1 MELHILPTFLVI
13 LLVLGVSSG
22 QTTSESGVLGVSSG
36 QTTSES
42 GDLLYPYGS
51 TIDTSS
57 PKSDDG
63 GSLINS
69 SRDIPLFGRLYS
81 SLYVNNNG
89 LLSFQSPISEYTP
102 QALPVTSENPFLA
115 IFWSDVDNRLEG
127 DVYYRQSTDPSL
139 LSRATSDVRTYFY
152 NVEFTA
158 QWVFIATWHQV
169 PYLGSKTSRVNTFQA
184 VLSTDGN
191 QTFLL
196 YNYKDIQW
204 PSIQMNRF
212 NQYGPLTMAGLN
224 SGRSTGYYTLP
235 GSFSSNIADRLFRGN
250 INLYGRWAFRVD
262 TPHPEDIYGDI
273 DDSSNFP
280 LDTTTTGP
288 QYPQTTTIATSPVIF
303 SSDLLYPYGPVI
315 DIINPKIDDGGS
327 PIIYLTRNIPLF
339 GRYYSYLYVNNNGL
353 LSFGSPISQFVP
365 QALPVAF
372 GNPFLAIF
380 WADVDNR
387 LAGDIYYRETTDP
400 VLLSR
405 ATSDIRS
412 YFNAVDFTAQWAF
425 VATWHRVAYYGSS
438 TYKVNTFQ
446 AVLSTDGNQTFL
458 LYNYGDI
465 QWPSMN
471 WNGYSRDGP
480 LALAGLNSGYD
491 IGYYTLPGSLT
502 LSVANLSSTSNVNV
516 TGRWAFKV
524 DKLHPED
531 VNGPIDDATEN
542 ENSTDTPPVLS
553 TTTPGPFTTHTT
565 TNTTPFIL
573 SSDLLYPYGSAIDI
587 ISPRELDGGS
597 PVIYSSRQIPLFGRY
612 YTYLY
617 VNNNGLI
624 SFSSPIG
631 QYIPQALPVAY
642 GNPFLAIFW
651 TDVDNRV
658 TGDIYYRES
667 TDPSLLFRA
676 TSDVRTYFHA
686 VNFTAQWVFVVTW
699 HQVTYYGS
707 STNRVNTFQA
717 VLTTDGNQTFL
728 LYNYDDIQWP
738 SIYAYGY
745 YQHGPLALAGLNSGY
760 DTGYYTLPGSLTL
773 SIANLSSTSNTN
785 VTGRWAFKVDKLHP
799 EDGNGNIDEST
810 ENENSTATPLTTTPG
825 PFTTH
830 TTTNTTPFIFSS
842 DLLYPYGSAID
853 IISPRE
859 LDGGSPVIY
868 SSRQIPLFGRYYSY
882 LYVNNNGL
890 ISFSSPIS
898 QYIPQ
903 ALPVAYG
910 NPFLAIFWTDVDNRV
925 TGDIYYREST
935 DPSLL
940 FRATSDVRTYFH
952 AVNFTA
958 QWVFV
963 VTWHRVTYYGSSTNR
978 VNTFQAVLTTDG
990 NQTFLLYNYDDIQW
1004 PSIYAYGYYQ
1014 HGPLA
1019 LAGLNSGY
1027 DTGYYTLPGSLT
1039 LSIANLSSTSNTNV
1053 TGRWAFKVDKLHPE
1067 DGNGNIDESTENE
1080 NSTATPLTT
1089 TPGPFTT
1096 HTTTN
1101 TTPFILSS
1109 DLLYPYGSA
1118 IDNVNPKELD
1128 GGSPVIFSSRQIP
1141 LFGRYYY
1148 YLYVNNNGLISF
1160 SSPISQYIPQAL
1172 PVAYGNPFLAIFWAD
1187 VDNRV
1192 TGDIYYRESTDPAL
1206 LSRAT
1211 SDVRS
1216 YFHAV
1221 NFTAQWVFVATW
1233 HRVAYFGSSTN
1244 RVNTFQAVLTT
1255 DGNQTF
1261 LLYNYEDIQW
1271 PSIYANGS
1279 YQYGPLSLA
1288 GLNSGYETGYYTLPG
1303 SLTLSIANLSS
1314 TSNANVTGRW
1324 AFKVD
1329 KLHPEDIN
1337 GNIDNSTESENST
1350 DVPLTTTGPFT
1361 TRTTTVT
1368 SPFILSSDL
1377 LYPYGSAIDIT
1388 SPKIDDGGSP
1398 IIFASR
1404 DIPVFG
1410 RTYPYLYVNNNG
1422 LLSFAS
1428 PISQFTPQALP
1439 VRYGNPFLA
1448 IFWADVDNRLAGDI
1462 YYRESTDPSLLSRAT
1477 SDIRSYFHAVN
1488 FTAQWVFVA
1497 TWHRVAYF
1505 GSLTNKVNTFQAVL
1519 STDGNQTFLLYNYE
1533 DIQWP
1538 SMSANGSAWGGPLA
1552 LAGLNSGYA
1561 TGYYTLPGSLTPSVA
1576 NLSSTSNVNITGRWA
1591 FKVDKLHPEDVNG
1604 NIDNSTESEN
1614 STDTPLTTTPG
1625 PFTTHT
1631 TTNTTPFILSSDLLY
1646 PYGSAV
1652 DTVNPKID
1660 DGGSSVIYSYR
1671 AIPLF
1676 GRNHSYFYV
1685 NNNGLLSFSSSINQ
1699 FVPQA
1704 LPVALGNPF
1713 LAIFWAD
1720 IDNRLAGDIYYR
1732 QGFDPS
1738 LLSRATSDIRTYFRG
1753 VNFTARWVLVATW
1766 HRVAYYGSSTN
1777 KVNTFQAVLTTDGN
1791 QTFLLYNYADIQWPS
1806 AQGNGSYPDG
1816 PLALAG
1822 LNSGYDTG
1830 YYTLPGSLT
1839 LSVANLSSTSNV
1851 NVTGRWAFK
1860 VDQLHPE
1867 DVNGDIDNS
1876 TENENSTDTPLT
1888 TTPGPFTTR
1897 STTII
1902 SPFTRTTT
1910 VTSPF
1915 ILSSDLLYPYGSA
1928 IDTVNPKIDDG
1939 GSPTIYSSRVI
1950 PLFGRAFSY
1959 LYVNNNGL
1967 LSFGS
1972 PISQFTP
1979 QALPV
1984 AFGNPFLAIF
1994 WADVDNRLAGDIYY
2008 RETTDPSLLSR
2019 ATTDIRTYFHAVNF
2033 TAQWV
2038 FVATYHRVAYFGEG
2052 TPNKVNTFQAVLTT
2066 DGNQTFLLY
2075 NYADIQWP
2083 STQPNGSYPAGPLA
2097 LAGLNSG
2104 YATGYYTLPGSLT
2117 LSVANL
2123 SSTSNVNVT
2132 GRWAFKVDK
2141 LHPEDTNGNI
2151 DNSTENANSTDTP
2164 STTTPG
2170 PFTTR
2175 STTITSPFI
2184 LSSDL
2189 LYPYGS
2195 AIDTVNPKIDDGG
2208 SSIIYSYREIPL
2220 FGRNYS
2226 YFYVNNNGLLSFR
2239 TSVNQFVPQA
2249 LPVALGNPFLA
2260 IFWADIDNRLA
2271 GDIYYR
2277 ETTDPSLLSRA
2288 TSDIRTYFH
2297 GVDFA
2302 ARWVLVATWHRVAY
2316 YGSST
2321 NKVNTFQAV
2330 LTTDGNQTFLLYNYA
2345 DIQWPSTQGNSSYP
2359 DGPLALAGLNSGYNT
2374 GYYTLPGSLTPFIA
2388 NLSST
2393 SNVNVTGRWAFKVD
2407 KLHPEDTN
2415 GSIDNST
2422 ENENSTD
2429 TPLTTTPGPFTTRST
2444 TINSPFTQNTTNTSP
2459 FILSSDLLYPY
2470 GSAIDIINPK
2480 IDDGGSPKIFPSR
2493 NIPLFGR
2500 NYSYLYVN
2508 NNGLLSFASSV
2519 SQFTPQA
2526 LPAAFGN
2533 PFLAIFWADVNN
2545 ALAGDIYYRESTDPS
2560 LLSRATSDVRTYFHS
2575 VNFTAQWVFV
2585 ATWHRVAYYGS
2596 STNKVNTFQAV
2607 LSTDGNQT
2615 FLLYNYKDIQWPTMS
2630 WNGFF
2635 RDGPLA
2641 LAGMNSGY
2649 GTGYYTLPGSLAI
2662 SVANLS
2668 STSNVNVTGRW
2679 AFKVD
2684 KLHPEDVNGNIDNS
2698 TENGNSTGTPL
2709 ATASGPITTRST
2721 TITSPFRRNTTNTSP
2736 FIQSSDLLYPYGSAI
2751 DIINPKIDD
2760 GGSPKIF
2767 PSRNIPLFGRNYSY
2781 LYVNNNGLLSFA
2793 SSISQ
2798 YTPQALPAAFGNP
2811 FLAIFWAD
2819 VNNALAGDIYYRE
2832 STDPSLLSRATS
2844 DVRTYFHSVN
2854 FTAQWVFVA
2863 TWHRVAYYGSS
2874 TNKVNTFQAVL
2885 STDGNQ
2891 TFLLYNYK
2899 DIQWPTMSWNG
2910 FLRDGPLALA
2920 GMNSGYGT
2928 GYYTLPGSLA
2938 ISVANLSSTS
2948 NVNVT
2953 GRWAFK
2959 VDKLHPEDVNGNIDN
2974 STENGNSAGTPL
2986 TTASGPITTRST
2998 TITSPFR
3005 RNTTNTSPFIQSSDL
3020 LYPYGSAIDI
3030 INPKIDD
3037 GGSPKIFPSR
3047 NIPLFG
3053 RNYSYLYVNNNGLL
3067 SFASSIS
3074 QYTPQALPAAFGN
3087 PFLAI
3092 FWADV
3097 NNALAGDIY
3106 YRESTDPS
3114 LLSRATSDIRTYF
3127 HSVNFTAQ
3135 WVFVATWHRV
3145 AYYGSSTNK
3154 VNTFQAVLST
3164 DGNQTFLLYNYK
3176 DIQWPTMSW
3185 NGFSRNGPLAL
3196 AGMNSGYETGYYTL
3210 PGSLAIS
3217 VANLSSTS
3225 NVNVTGRW
3233 AFKVDKLHPE
3243 DVNGNIDNSTENGNF
3258 TGTPLTTTSG
3268 PITTRST
3275 TITSPFRR
3283 NTTNS
3288 SPSIQS
3294 SDLLYPYGSAIDII
3308 NPKIDDGGSPK
3319 IFPSRN
3325 IPLFGRNYSYLYVNN
3340 NGLLSFASSIS
3351 QFTPQALPAAFGNP
3365 FLAIFWAD
3373 VNNALAGDIY
3383 YRESTDPS
3391 LLSRSTSDIR
3401 TYFHSVNFTAQ
3412 WVFVATWHRVAYY
3425 GSSTNKVNTFQA
3437 VLSTDGNQTFLLYNY
3452 KDIQWPTMSWDGFSR
3467 DGPLAL
3473 AGMNS
3478 GYETGYYT
3486 LPGSLAISVA
3496 NLSSTSNVNVT
3507 GRWAFKV
3514 DKLHPEDVNGNID
3527 NSTENGNST
3536 GTPLTTASG
3545 PITTRSTT
3553 ITSPFRRNTTNTS
3566 PFIQSSDLLYP
3577 YGSAIDIINP
3587 KTDDGGSPKIFPS
3600 RNIPLFGRNY
3610 SYLYV
3615 NNNGLLSFASSIS
3628 QFTPQALP
3636 VSFGNPF
3643 LAIFWADVNN
3653 ALAGDIYYRE
3663 STDPSLLSRA
3673 TSDIRTYFHAANFTA
3688 QWVFVAT
3695 WHRVAYY
3702 GSSTNKVNTF
3712 QVVLSTDGN
3721 QTFLLYN
3728 YKDIQWPS
3736 MNWNGS
3742 SQDGPLALAGLNSGY
3757 ETGYYTLPR
3766 SLTTSIANLSST
3778 SNVNV
3783 TGRWAFKVDKL
3794 HPEDT
3799 NGNIDNSTGDENSMG
3814 TPLTTTPGPITTRS
3828 TTITSPFARNTTN
3841 TSPFIQ
3847 SSDLLYPYGSAID
3860 NITPKSLDGGSP
3872 MIFSSRQIPLFGRN
3886 RSYLYVNNN
3895 GLLSFSSPI
3904 SQYIPQALPVAF
3916 GNPFLAIFWTDVDN
3930 RVTGDIYYRESTDPA
3945 LLSRATSDVRTYFLG
3960 VNFTAQWVFVATWHQ
3975 VVYYGSSTNKVNTF
3989 QAVLTTD
3996 GNQTF
4001 LLYNYDDIQWP
4012 SISSYGYYQHGP
4024 LALAGLNSGYDTGYY
4039 TLPGSL
4045 TLSVANLSSTSNV
4058 NVTGRW
4064 AFKVD
4069 KLHPEN
4075 VNGNIDNSTE
4085 NENSTGSP
4093 LTTMAGPI
4101 TTRSTTIT
4109 SPFIESSDLL
4119 YPYGSALDIINPRTD
4134 DGGSPQI
4141 FPSRDIPLFGRNY
4154 SYLYVNN
4161 NGLLSFASP
4170 ISQFTP
4176 QALPV
4181 RYGNPFLALFWA
4193 DVNNALAGDIYYRES
4208 TDPSLLSRAT
4218 SDIRTYFHASNFT
4231 AQWVFVATWHRVA
4244 YFGSSTN
4251 KVNTFQAV
4259 LSTDGNQT
4267 FLLYNY
4273 ADIQWPSMNWNGSSQ
4288 NGPLALAGLNSGYD
4302 TGYYTL
4308 PGSLTFSIA
4317 NLSSTSNVNVTG
4329 RWAFK
4334 VDKLHPEDVNGNI
4347 DNSTE
4352 NETSTDTLL
4361 TTTPGPFTTRP
4372 TTNTSSFILS
4382 SDLLYPYGSAIDNEN
4397 PKIDDLG
4404 SSIIYAYREIPLFGR
4419 NYSYLYVNNNGLLS
4433 FRSSISQYTPQAL
4446 PVALGN
4452 PFLAIFWADVNNA
4465 LAGDIYYRESTDP
4478 SLLSRATNDIRT
4490 YFHGVDFTAQWVL
4503 VATWHRVAYYGS
4515 STNKV
4520 NTFQAVLTTDGN
4532 QTFLL
4537 YNYAD
4542 IQWPSKQRNGS
4553 YYDGPLALAGLNS
4566 GYNTGY
4572 YTLPGSLTPSVAN
4585 LSSTSNVNMT
4595 GRWGFKV
4602 DQPHPEDVNGS
4613 IDNSTENENSTDTP
4627 LTTTPGPFTT
4637 RSTTIISPFT
4647 RTTTDTP
4654 LLIRSSDLL
4663 YPYGS
4668 TIDIVNPKIDDGGSP
4683 MIYSSRQIPLFGTSY
4698 SYLYVNNNGL
4708 LSFSTPV
4715 SQYIPQSL
4723 PVAFGNPFLAIFWAD
4738 VDNRLAGD
4746 VYYRESTDPALLS
4759 RATDDVRTYFHAVN
4773 FTAQWVFVATW
4784 HQVAYLGSSTNK
4796 VNTFQGVLSTDG
4808 NRTFLLY
4815 NYEYIQWP
4823 SINGNGSYQDG
4834 SSALAGLNSG
4844 YDTGYF
4850 TLPGSL
4856 SLGIANLANTS
4867 NVNFTGRWAFRVDQL
4882 HPEDAN
4888 GNIDDSNE
4896 TATNWTTATP
4906 NSTAV
4911 PPTNS
4916 SVQHSTT
4923 RVSTNLPNTSPQ
4935 TRSSTF
4941 AVMNTTSQPSPPGL
4955 LSANTTSSNTS
4966 NVQREWPYT
4975 VPIGGPVKALS
4986 STASESS
4993 TAGFFF
4999 YLFYSFYC
5007 IVLIC
5012 IYSKDQ
5018 I

>member
-425 VATWHRVAYYGSS
+425 VATWHRVAYYGSSTYKVNTFQAVLSTDGNQTFLLYNYEDIQWPSLSLNGYSQDGHSALAGLNSGYDTGYYTLPGSLAISVANLSSTSNVNVTGRWAFKVNKLHPEDTNGDIDDSTDIPLTTTPGPFTTHSTTHSTTNTSPFILSSDRLYPYGPALDIINPKIDDGGSPIIYLTRNIPLFGGYYSYLYVNNNGLLSFDSPISQYTPQALPVAFGNPFLAIFWADVDNRLVGDVYYRETTDPVLLSRATTDVRTYFHAVNFTAQWVFVATWHQVAYYGSS

-1806 AQGNGSYPDG
+1806 AQGNG
-1816 PLALAG
+1816 
-1822 LNSGYDTG
+1822 
-1830 YYTLPGSLT
+1830 
-1839 LSVANLSSTSNV
+1839 
-1851 NVTGRWAFK
+1851 
-1860 VDQLHPE
+1860 
-1867 DVNGDIDNS
+1867 
-1876 TENENSTDTPLT
+1876 
-1888 TTPGPFTTR
+1888 
-1897 STTII
+1897 
-1902 SPFTRTTT
+1902 
-1910 VTSPF
+1910 
-1915 ILSSDLLYPYGSA
+1915 
-1928 IDTVNPKIDDG
+1928 
-1939 GSPTIYSSRVI
+1939 
-1950 PLFGRAFSY
+1950 
-1959 LYVNNNGL
+1959 
-1967 LSFGS
+1967 
-1972 PISQFTP
+1972 
-1979 QALPV
+1979 
-1984 AFGNPFLAIF
+1984 
-1994 WADVDNRLAGDIYY
+1994 
-2008 RETTDPSLLSR
+2008 
-2019 ATTDIRTYFHAVNF
+2019 
-2033 TAQWV
+2033 
-2038 FVATYHRVAYFGEG
+2038 
-2052 TPNKVNTFQAVLTT
+2052 
-2066 DGNQTFLLY
+2066 
-2075 NYADIQWP
+2075 
-2083 STQPNGSYPAGPLA
+2083 
-2097 LAGLNSG
+2097 
-2104 YATGYYTLPGSLT
+2104 
-2117 LSVANL
+2117 
-2123 SSTSNVNVT
+2123 
-2132 GRWAFKVDK
+2132 
-2141 LHPEDTNGNI
+2141 
-2151 DNSTENANSTDTP
+2151 
-2164 STTTPG
+2164 
-2170 PFTTR
+2170 
-2175 STTITSPFI
+2175 
-2184 LSSDL
+2184 
-2189 LYPYGS
+2189 
-2195 AIDTVNPKIDDGG
+2195 
-2208 SSIIYSYREIPL
+2208 
-2220 FGRNYS
+2220 
-2226 YFYVNNNGLLSFR
+2226 
-2239 TSVNQFVPQA
+2239 
-2249 LPVALGNPFLA
+2249 
-2260 IFWADIDNRLA
+2260 
-2271 GDIYYR
+2271 
-2277 ETTDPSLLSRA
+2277 
-2288 TSDIRTYFH
+2288 
-2297 GVDFA
+2297 
-2302 ARWVLVATWHRVAY
+2302 
-2316 YGSST
+2316 
-2321 NKVNTFQAV
+2321 
-2330 LTTDGNQTFLLYNYA
+2330 
-2345 DIQWPSTQGNSSYP
+2345 SYP